1 MKSRKK
7 GTAEEIIYQKVRSLE
22 KQEKAA
28 AEENEYQDSRHRSV
42 MILSTAFLCLAIAA
56 AGVIITM
63 TVYRDRGGETGTSPA
78 ESTALPAV
86 SYHVDSFSAD
96 TIYNSGT
103 YSQITAADGAQIVT
117 APPAETAASSVT
129 ETECASDEP
138 QPDVTE
144 PQNDT
149 PAARPAS
156 TAVSVTERGYNGNV
170 LFG

>member
-7 GTAEEIIYQKVRSLE
+7 GTAEEIINQKVRSLE

-28 AEENEYQDSRHRSV
+28 AEENEYQDSRHRTL

-86 SYHVDSFSAD
+86 SYHVDSFWDFGTFSVPMTVSAQ
-96 TIYNSGT
+96 Y
-103 YSQITAADGAQIVT
+103 TAK
-117 APPAETAASSVT
+117 
-129 ETECASDEP
+129 
-138 QPDVTE
+138 
-144 PQNDT
+144 
-149 PAARPAS
+149 
-156 TAVSVTERGYNGNV
+156 Y
-170 LFG
+170 